1 MMCLGLGFA
10 LAGTNVI
17 NGLLDGGDLL
27 GVVIWNLGL
36 ELFFECHY
44 EFDRVQGVSAE
55 IVDERRIIFDLVG
68 LQTELLGDDSSD
80 LLFDAAHVP
89 TPYYLTGRTK
99 GPGRCG
105 AYCIGIAEAIL
116 QSSGALT
123 LWLQSGEYRRNQ
135 RRHCIE
141 RPPFTFS
148 VSPVM

>member
-80 LLFDAAHVP
+80 LLFDAAHVV
-89 TPYYLTGRTK
+89 TP
-99 GPGRCG
+99 
-105 AYCIGIAEAIL
+105 
-116 QSSGALT
+116 
-123 LWLQSGEYRRNQ
+123 
-135 RRHCIE
+135 
-141 RPPFTFS
+141 
-148 VSPVM
+148 